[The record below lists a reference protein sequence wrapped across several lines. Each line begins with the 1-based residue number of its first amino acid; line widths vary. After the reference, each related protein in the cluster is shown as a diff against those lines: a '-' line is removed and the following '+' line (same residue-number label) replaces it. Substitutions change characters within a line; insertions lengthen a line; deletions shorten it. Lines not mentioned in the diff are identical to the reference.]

1 MKSWAIAFVKRLAE
15 LGWTEGRTVVIEY
28 RWAEG
33 HTELFPKIAAE
44 FVRLKVDVIVTT
56 GSAVPAF
63 KQATSAI
70 PIIFAIANDPVGS
83 RLVDTIA
90 RPGANVTGLSILAA
104 DLGGKR
110 IEILRDV
117 IPSLSRLATIRDV
130 TNLVTASETDQ
141 VQEAARSLGIEVV
154 RSEVRRAEDIA
165 PAIEA
170 LRGRTDA
177 LYVQSD
183 PLMNTNR
190 NRIGILAVGA
200 RLPTLSGIRENV
212 EAGGLMS
219 YGPNFADLFRRTGDY
234 VDKIL
239 RGAKPTDLP
248 IEQPTKFDLVVNQ
261 TTAKA
266 LGLTIPPVII
276 LARADEV
283 IE

>member
-1 MKSWAIAFVKRLAE
+1 VKRLAE

-266 LGLTIPPVII
+266 LGLTIPPVI